1 MKKVYIIEYRYF
13 DKVTSSWVSRIS
25 QEGYSSYEDARRFC
39 EERATNAGRTGMPMY
54 YQNIT
59 SNGISEEFYIHEV
72 IVVK

>member
-25 QEGYSSYEDARRFC
+25 QEGYFDYENARRFC
-39 EERATNAGRTGMPMY
+39 EERATNAGRTDMPMY
-54 YQNIT
+54 YQNTT

-72 IVVK
+72 MVVK